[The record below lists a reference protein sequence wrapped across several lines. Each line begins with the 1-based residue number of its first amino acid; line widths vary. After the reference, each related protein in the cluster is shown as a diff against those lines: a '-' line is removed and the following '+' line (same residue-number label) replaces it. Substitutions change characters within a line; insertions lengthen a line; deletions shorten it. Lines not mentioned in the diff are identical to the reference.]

1 MINLHSTLSTLHYS
15 LRCRSVRRGLW
26 ALLVATLCCLLIV
39 LAWWGPAK
47 LEQVQLSRQLD
58 AHRAARVQAERLRQ
72 ATRAQQQV
80 LPAVEMLEKK
90 LQVQAAQADLIQGIA
105 RLAARRGVRVAS
117 QSFDEGRPQP
127 GAAQALYLELGL
139 LGDYAALRRLMGDL
153 ATLPM
158 WIEVAEERLELAGQG
173 STLVKAQLRLLTY
186 RSSKEPS

>member
-1 MINLHSTLSTLHYS
+1 MSSLRNAVSTLRYS
-15 LRCRSVRRGLW
+15 LRSRAVRQGLW
-26 ALLVATLCCLLIV
+26 ALLAAALGCLLIV
-39 LAWWGPAK
+39 LAWWGPARR
-47 LEQVQLSRQLD
+47 EQMQLTSQLD
-58 AHRAARVQAERLRQ
+58 AHRSTRVQAERLQQ

-90 LQVQAAQADLIQGIA
+90 LQVQAAQADLVQGIA

-117 QSFDEGRPQP
+117 QAFDEGRPQP

-153 ATLPM
+153 VTLPM
-158 WIEVAEERLELAGQG
+158 WIEVVEERLELAGQG
-173 STLVKAQLRLLTY
+173 GALVKAQWRLLTY